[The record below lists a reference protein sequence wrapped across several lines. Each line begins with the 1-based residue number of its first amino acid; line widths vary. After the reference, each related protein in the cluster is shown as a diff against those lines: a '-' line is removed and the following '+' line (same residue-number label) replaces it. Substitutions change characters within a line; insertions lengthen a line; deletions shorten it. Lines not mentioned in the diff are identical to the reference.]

1 MDCKSNGTHIDE
13 TLERPVLV
21 IFDCCCIPGIVMS
34 QASTRYRQMSNYIDT
49 AMAKDLAEACRNLV
63 TVTNSV
69 SNVMLTRILLARSS
83 LHCRLSLRE
92 FNAIH
97 TAVMDFIQQSENSV
111 ESLPALALR
120 GELQSQSRAF
130 VEHQHSKWMAKLSSL
145 LDNETW
151 VRVDVPHQ
159 MQVAALLVFSDQSS
173 TDSEDA
179 VEKPSE
185 ESNSVKV
192 SFF

>member
-1 MDCKSNGTHIDE
+1 
-13 TLERPVLV
+13 
-21 IFDCCCIPGIVMS
+21 MS
-34 QASTRYRQMSNYIDT
+34 QASSRYRQMSNYIDST
-49 AMAKDLAEACRNLV
+49 MAKDLAEACTSLV

-69 SNVMLTRILLARSS
+69 ANVMLTRILSARSS

-97 TAVMDFIQQSENSV
+97 SAVMDFIQQSEKSST
-111 ESLPALALR
+111 SLPALALR

-130 VEHQHSKWMAKLSSL
+130 VEQQHSKWMAKLSSL

-159 MQVAALLVFSDQSS
+159 IQVAALHVFSDQSS
-173 TDSEDA
+173 TDSKDA
-179 VEKPSE
+179 AKNSLE
-185 ESNSVKV
+185 ESESAKV
-192 SFF
+192 TCFFKKKISH